1 MEAAEAAAAES
12 GDGVPYTSWM
22 DKNKEDLSTLTW
34 QELADR
40 MKQPYKPED
49 GNGPR

>member
-1 MEAAEAAAAES
+1 MK
-12 GDGVPYTSWM
+12 
-22 DKNKEDLSTLTW
+22 KNKEDLSTLTW